1 MKKILSGLMHVAI
14 VACLGAVPAHA
25 GNGGSQKAS
34 AEVGS
39 AVVGSGLVASGLVVG
54 VAATPVLLLG
64 AAGDAVIDDMS
75 QTKNAPLPLGDEVV
89 AGPAPDQELAR

>member
-1 MKKILSGLMHVAI
+1 MKKISSGLVHMAI
-14 VACLGAVPAHA
+14 VASLWAVPAHA

-34 AEVGS
+34 AQVGS

-54 VAATPVLLLG
+54 VAASPVLLLG
-64 AAGDAVIDDMS
+64 MAGDAVIDDMS
-75 QTKNAPLPLGDEVV
+75 QAKNAPLPIGDEII